1 MSQMTLTETEP
12 ITRVPGD
19 AASPRGFRASG
30 VHCGIKRERPD
41 LALLVSD
48 APASAAGVFTT
59 NRVQAAPVRYTRRA
73 VAAGRAQAIVV
84 NSGNANACTGEAGLE
99 DAAEMA
105 LLSAGALG
113 LDAELVLVASTG
125 VIGMPLPMD
134 ALRRG
139 IPLAAA
145 ALEPDGSAAAEAIRT
160 TDRFPKTAAC
170 RLEIGGVEVTIGGMA
185 KGAGMIHPNLAT
197 TLCFLTTDAALPPAV
212 LRAALQRAVAESF
225 NSITVDGDTST
236 NDTVLLLANGR
247 AGGAP
252 ITNGEAFSRFT
263 AGLTLVASELAKMVV
278 RDGEGATKLVEIRV
292 DGALSDAEA
301 HQAAMTV
308 ANSLLVKTA
317 LHGGEPN
324 WGRIL
329 AALGRSGV
337 EMAEE
342 STDVFFGDLAIV
354 RGGLGVP
361 GVWDAAA
368 LLLEEKEVTIGIRL
382 GVGNGVARAWTSD
395 LSEEYVRING
405 SYTT

>member
-1 MSQMTLTETEP
+1 
-12 ITRVPGD
+12 
-19 AASPRGFRASG
+19 
-30 VHCGIKRERPD
+30 
-41 LALLVSD
+41 
-48 APASAAGVFTT
+48 
-59 NRVQAAPVRYTRRA
+59 
-73 VAAGRAQAIVV
+73 
-84 NSGNANACTGEAGLE
+84 
-99 DAAEMA
+99 
-105 LLSAGALG
+105 
-113 LDAELVLVASTG
+113 
-125 VIGMPLPMD
+125 
-134 ALRRG
+134 
-139 IPLAAA
+139 
-145 ALEPDGSAAAEAIRT
+145 
-160 TDRFPKTAAC
+160 
-170 RLEIGGVEVTIGGMA
+170 
-185 KGAGMIHPNLAT
+185 
-197 TLCFLTTDAALPPAV
+197 
-212 LRAALQRAVAESF
+212 
-225 NSITVDGDTST
+225 VDGDTST
-236 NDTVLLLANGR
+236 NDTVLLLANGM

-368 LLLEEKEVTIGIRL
+368 AALEEKEVTIGIRL
-382 GVGNGVARAWTSD
+382 GVGSGAARAWTSD